1 MEAGVDDLFD
11 MQTKER
17 VSQSSNPLVQSKYS
31 LSHLANP
38 PKLNCKRLVAKA
50 TSNLKKR
57 IYNLQL
63 HPKLVL
69 WSTLGEKG
77 FGPAFL
83 NYESAMHSFYAC
95 FHTLEETIL
104 LY

>member
-50 TSNLKKR
+50 TSNLKKTEFTICNSTQNR
-57 IYNLQL
+57 L
-63 HPKLVL
+63 L

-77 FGPAFL
+77 LDLPF
-83 NYESAMHSFYAC
+83 
-95 FHTLEETIL
+95 
-104 LY
+104 

>member
-50 TSNLKKR
+50 TSNLKKQ
-57 IYNLQL
+57 NLQFATP
-63 HPKLVL
+63 PKI
-69 WSTLGEKG
+69 G
-77 FGPAFL
+77 FFGQL
-83 NYESAMHSFYAC
+83 
-95 FHTLEETIL
+95 
-104 LY
+104 